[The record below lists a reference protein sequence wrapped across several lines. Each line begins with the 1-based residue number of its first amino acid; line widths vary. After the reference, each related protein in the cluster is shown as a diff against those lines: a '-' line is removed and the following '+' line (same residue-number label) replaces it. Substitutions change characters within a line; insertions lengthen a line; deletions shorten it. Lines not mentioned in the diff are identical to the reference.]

1 MSAPFLA
8 FGLIFYL
15 GIGILS
21 RLMPQVQIFFVAM
34 PATIFAGMA
43 IFALLLSAIMMWYL
57 MHVREVLSL
66 FVAA

>member
-15 GIGILS
+15 GIGILA

-34 PATIFAGMA
+34 PANIA
-43 IFALLLSAIMMWYL
+43 IGLILLALLMSSIMMWYL
-57 MHVREVLSL
+57 TYVRDTLSM
-66 FVAA
+66 FVVI